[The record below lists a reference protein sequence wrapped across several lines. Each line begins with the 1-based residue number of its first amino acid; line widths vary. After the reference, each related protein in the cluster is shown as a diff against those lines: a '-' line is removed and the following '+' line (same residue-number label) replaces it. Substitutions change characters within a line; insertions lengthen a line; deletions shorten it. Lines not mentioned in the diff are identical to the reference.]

1 MTLTNNLTNRQ
12 TSISN
17 RCPAAPPYQLT
28 KSNNLRSLTLDVR
41 QVNIQKG
48 HGTTLGNAP
57 SANTSVDVLHY
68 DSYIPRLRS
77 EKCPSTFFTSEIP
90 VVKCQFLNTVTS
102 TCPGARPWNRALSS
116 CLPLTLTGT
125 QSSYPDT
132 RSCERDDMLSIRCT
146 GGRAL
151 GNRRSCP
158 PRHVNR
164 EMSCPRKFGA
174 GTAFLHSGI
183 NFLKNLS
190 KRKTPC
196 LVPVLLRL
204 TSSYEASYE
213 LLASYEGQAR
223 ACETSPSIHHRRLI
237 PVSFEFRLAP

>member
-1 MTLTNNLTNRQ
+1 MKPPPKAILGGGWGLTLTNNLTNRQ

-41 QVNIQKG
+41 QVNIQKVDG
-48 HGTTLGNAP
+48 ATLALWGTHRLPTLQWACFITTRTFRGY
-57 SANTSVDVLHY
+57 V
-68 DSYIPRLRS
+68 IRS
-77 EKCPSTFFTSEIP
+77 EKCPSTFFTSQIP

-158 PRHVNR
+158 PWHV
-164 EMSCPRKFGA
+164 
-174 GTAFLHSGI
+174 
-183 NFLKNLS
+183 
-190 KRKTPC
+190 
-196 LVPVLLRL
+196 
-204 TSSYEASYE
+204 
-213 LLASYEGQAR
+213 
-223 ACETSPSIHHRRLI
+223 
-237 PVSFEFRLAP
+237 